1 MKINN
6 SDFVRYS
13 KQIILK
19 KIGIK
24 GQKKIAAAKVL
35 IIGVGGL
42 GCPMLLYLANSG
54 VKNIGLVDEDK
65 VSLSNLNRQILF
77 NTNDIGKFKV
87 NQAKKV
93 IKKINSKI
101 KLSIFKKKIKKKN
114 IQNIFN
120 KFDIICDCTDNFQTR
135 YLINDYC
142 LKMKKVLISSAIN
155 KYDGHVF
162 NFDFKKNIPCFRCF
176 MPDLPSIE
184 NKCDSEGLFP
194 TLAGVAGTIQA
205 NEVIKSILGM
215 NYSLSGKMVVFNVI
229 NMKFRIV
236 KLTKNRNCSINCKKR

>member
-19 KIGIK
+19 KIGVK

-114 IQNIFN
+114 IQNIID

-135 YLINDYC
+135 YIINDYC

-155 KYDGHVF
+155 KYDGHIF
-162 NFDFKKNIPCFRCF
+162 NFNFKKNIPCFRCF

-184 NKCDSEGLFP
+184 NKCGSEGLFP

-205 NEVIKSILGM
+205 NEVIKSILGI
-215 NYSLSGKMVVFNVI
+215 NNSLTGKMVVFNVI

-236 KLTKNRNCSINCKKR
+236 KLSKNQNCSIYCKKR

>member
-236 KLTKNRNCSINCKKR
+236 KLTKNRNGSINCKKR